1 MNCRSESKAY
11 VDEKGR
17 LVLPPEVASSYGLKP
32 GAEVCVDEK
41 RDSLSLRPPLTHLR
55 KVYVEVTNGCNL
67 DCRTCIRNI
76 WEEPIGQMNEDT
88 FHRIIEGLRGFSPP
102 PTVFFGGFGEPLSHP
117 DIVEMVAR
125 AKALDCSVELIT
137 NGTMLT
143 PTMSR
148 RLIGA
153 DLDVLWVSIDG
164 ATPESYA
171 DVRLGAT
178 LPEVLSNVKTFRDLR
193 IEAQLLTPEIGFAFV
208 AMRRNIADLA
218 SVLRLGY
225 ERDVTHFLIT
235 NALPYTSE
243 LRDEALYTHALMDII
258 YQPPLKLPHVK
269 LPKIDV
275 NEIMNERLYRALHQ
289 NAQTVSI
296 GGAILGE
303 ASDRCPFI
311 ESGST
316 AISWEGNLSPCLP
329 LLHTHSYYLDERRR
343 SSRRYVVGNIVEKSL
358 KELWN
363 EPQYLV
369 FRERVQKF
377 SFSHYVFC
385 AGCDLAL
392 ANEEDCRG
400 NTHPTCGGCLWAQGV
415 IQCP

>member
-1 MNCRSESKAY
+1 MVVKRQWRGH
-11 VDEKGR
+11 VDKEGR
-17 LVLPPEVASSYGLKP
+17 LFLPPEVSSRYGLQP
-32 GAEVCVDEK
+32 GAEVWVDER
-41 RDSLSLRPPLTHLR
+41 RDGLSLRPPLTHLR
-55 KVYVEVTNGCNL
+55 KVYVEVTNACNL
-67 DCRTCIRNI
+67 DCHTCIRNI

-88 FHRIIEGLRGFSPP
+88 FHRIIEELKLFSPP
-102 PTVFFGGFGEPLSHP
+102 PKIFFGGFGEPLFHP
-117 DIVEMVAR
+117 DIVEMVIR
-125 AKALDCSVELIT
+125 AKALGSSVELIT

-143 PTMSR
+143 HTMSQ
-148 RLIGA
+148 RLIEA

-171 DVRLGAT
+171 DIRLGAT
-178 LPEVLSNVKTFRDLR
+178 LTEVLSNIKTFRDIR
-193 IEAQLLTPEIGFAFV
+193 MEAQRLTPEIGFAFV

-235 NALPYTSE
+235 NVLPYTPE

-258 YQPPLKLPHVK
+258 YQPPLELPHVD
-269 LPKIDV
+269 LPKMDV
-275 NEIMNERLYRALHQ
+275 SEIMNERLYRALHE
-289 NAQTVSI
+289 NVQTVSI
-296 GGAILGE
+296 GGGILGE

-343 SSRRYVVGNIVEKSL
+343 FSRRYTVGNIMEKSL
-358 KELWN
+358 KELWC
-363 EPQYLV
+363 EPQYLA

-377 SFSHYVFC
+377 SFSHCVFC
-385 AGCDLAL
+385 AGCDFAL
-392 ANEEDCRG
+392 ANEEDCRD

>member
-1 MNCRSESKAY
+1 MVVKRQWRGY
-11 VDEKGR
+11 VDKKGR
-17 LVLPPEVASSYGLKP
+17 LVLSPEVASRYGLKP
-32 GAEVCVDEK
+32 GAEVCVDEE

-55 KVYVEVTNGCNL
+55 KVYVEATNGCNL

-76 WEEPIGQMNEDT
+76 WEEPIGQMNNDT
-88 FHRIIEGLRGFSPP
+88 FQKIIEGLQVFSPP
-102 PTVFFGGFGEPLSHP
+102 PIVFFGGFGEPLTHP
-117 DIVEMVAR
+117 SIVEMVAR
-125 AKALDCSVELIT
+125 AKTLGCSVELIT

-143 PTMSR
+143 ATMSQ
-148 RLIGA
+148 RLIEA
-153 DLDVLWVSIDG
+153 KLDVLWISIDG

-178 LPEVLSNVKTFRDLR
+178 LSEVLSNVKTFRDLR
-193 IEAQLLTPEIGFAFV
+193 METQLLTPEIGFAFV
-208 AMRRNIADLA
+208 AMRRNITDLA
-218 SVLRLGY
+218 SALRLGY

-235 NALPYTSE
+235 NVLPYTAE

-258 YQPPLKLPHVK
+258 YQPPLELPHVK
-269 LPKIDV
+269 LPKMDV
-275 NEIMNERLYRALHQ
+275 NEIMNERLYHALHQ
-289 NAQTVSI
+289 NIQTVSI

-343 SSRRYVVGNIVEKSL
+343 SSRRYVVGNVGEKRL
-358 KELWN
+358 KELWD
-363 EPQYLV
+363 EPHYIA
-369 FRERVQKF
+369 FREHVQKF
-377 SFSHYVFC
+377 SFSHCLFC
-385 AGCDLAL
+385 AGCDFAL